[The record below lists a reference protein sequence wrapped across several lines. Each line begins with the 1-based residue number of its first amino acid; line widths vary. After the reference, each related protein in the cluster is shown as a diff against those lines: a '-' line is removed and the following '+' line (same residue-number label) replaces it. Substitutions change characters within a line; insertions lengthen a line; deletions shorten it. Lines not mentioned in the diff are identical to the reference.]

1 MLRVEMQDSADAT
14 VFRLEGRLTR
24 EGAEHLRAL
33 VTQSNNSGT
42 ELILDLTDV
51 MFVDSVGEE
60 LLTLVKT
67 HGAQFVAETS
77 YSLDVC
83 ERLHLP
89 LAGPGR
95 SDALVSG
102 NSNRQRYSTAI
113 DCRRPMEERTK
124 P

>member
-14 VFRLEGRLTR
+14 VFRMEGRLTG

-33 VTQSNNSGT
+33 VTQSNNNGT
-42 ELILDLTDV
+42 GLILNLTDV
-51 MFVDSVGEE
+51 TFVDSVGEE

-89 LAGPGR
+89 LADPGR

-102 NSNRQRYSTAI
+102 NSNRQRYSTGL
-113 DCRRPMEERTK
+113 DCRRPMKERT
-124 P
+124 